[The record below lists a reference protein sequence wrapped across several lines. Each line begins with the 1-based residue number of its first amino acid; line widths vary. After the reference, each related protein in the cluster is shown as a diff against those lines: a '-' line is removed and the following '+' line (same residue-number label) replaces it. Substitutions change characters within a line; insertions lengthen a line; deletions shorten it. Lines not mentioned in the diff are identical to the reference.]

1 MKESDKLVI
10 VVTGSSGYLGAAVVK
25 RLHEEYR
32 VVGLDR
38 RLIPRIRPN
47 VSHPPHHA
55 ECICFAGYL
64 IPRTA
69 QPLSCFFEQTVLEC

>member
-1 MKESDKLVI
+1 MKESDKPVI

-25 RLHEEYR
+25 RLHEKYR

-38 RLIPRIRPN
+38 HSPP
-47 VSHPPHHA
+47 HPPHQA
-55 ECICFAGYL
+55 ECTCFAGYL

>member
-1 MKESDKLVI
+1 MKESDKPVI

-25 RLHEEYR
+25 RLHEKYR

-38 RLIPRIRPN
+38 HSPP
-47 VSHPPHHA
+47 HPPHQA

>member
-1 MKESDKLVI
+1 MKESDKPVI

-25 RLHEEYR
+25 RLHEKYR

-38 RLIPRIRPN
+38 HSPP
-47 VSHPPHHA
+47 HPPHQA
-55 ECICFAGYL
+55 ECICFAGYH

-69 QPLSCFFEQTVLEC
+69 QPLSSFFEQTVLKG

>member
-1 MKESDKLVI
+1 MKESDKPVI

-25 RLHEEYR
+25 RLHEKYR

-38 RLIPRIRPN
+38 HSPP
-47 VSHPPHHA
+47 HPPHQA

-64 IPRTA
+64 IPRTP